1 MMGLTLS
8 HKVVPDLIQSLPFLF
23 HSISLRAHSFIE
35 ITLPPTQITRPDKLS
50 PLLCNYKL
58 LTFIHTQMHTLI
70 V

>member
-1 MMGLTLS
+1 MGLMPTY
-8 HKVVPDLIQSLPFLF
+8 KVVLDLIQSLLFLF
-23 HSISLRAHSFIE
+23 HSISLRAQSFIE
-35 ITLPPTQITRPDKLS
+35 ITLPPTQITQPDKLN